1 MSAKEKS
8 REKDKEKDKDASA
21 SGRWLRK
28 LSRRMSGDAQDR
40 GEVVEY
46 LREATLQGVVEG
58 DALPML
64 EGVLTVSDIQVRD
77 IMVPRAQMTVLNRDD
92 PSELLLKT
100 VVESGH
106 SRFPVMDEDREK
118 IVGILL
124 AKDLLRLAAQEG
136 GVHFDIKEFM
146 RPAVFVPESKRLNV
160 LLREFRRS
168 RVHMA
173 IVADEY
179 GGIAGLVTIEDV
191 IEQIVGD
198 IDDEHDVDEDVN
210 IRKDGERQYIV
221 KGQTPI
227 DEFNEYFQLELS
239 DDEFDT
245 VAGLVMKQLGRLPRR
260 GETLQL
266 ADCEVKVMRFDR
278 RRIDTL
284 RLTTQRDIV
293 PPEDRPLVKE

>member
-1 MSAKEKS
+1 VSTKNKEKES
-8 REKDKEKDKDASA
+8 RDIGA
-21 SGRWLRK
+21 SGKWLRK
-28 LSRRMSGDAQDR
+28 LSRKMGGEAQDR
-40 GEVVEY
+40 DEVLEF
-46 LREATLQGVVEG
+46 LRDANARSIIEG
-58 DALPML
+58 DALAML
-64 EGVLTVSDIQVRD
+64 EGVLGVADIQVRD

-92 PSELLLKT
+92 ESGVLLRT
-100 VVESGH
+100 VIESGH

-124 AKDLLRLAAQEG
+124 AKDLLRLAVASEDAP
-136 GVHFDIKEFM
+136 FDIKEFM
-146 RPAVFVPESKRLNV
+146 RAVVFVPESKRLNV

-198 IDDEHDVDEDVN
+198 IDDEHDIDEDVN
-210 IRKDGERQYIV
+210 IRKDGDRQYIV
-221 KGQTPI
+221 RGQTPI
-227 DEFNEYFQLELS
+227 DEFNEYFQTELS

-266 ADCEVKVMRFDR
+266 VEFELKVLRFDR
-278 RRIDTL
+278 RRIDSL
-284 RLTTQRDIV
+284 RLTAPRDIV
-293 PPEDRPLVKE
+293 PPEDRPLEKE

>member
-1 MSAKEKS
+1 MSAKERA
-8 REKDKEKDKDASA
+8 REKDKEKETSA
-21 SGRWLRK
+21 SGTWLRK
-28 LSRRMSGDAQDR
+28 LSRRMAGEAKDR
-40 GEVVEY
+40 SEVIEY
-46 LREATLQGVVEG
+46 LREATTRGVLEG

-64 EGVLTVSDIQVRD
+64 VGVLTVSDIQVRE

-92 PSELLLKT
+92 ESHVLLQT
-100 VVESGH
+100 VIDSGH

-118 IVGILL
+118 VVGILL
-124 AKDLLRLAAQEG
+124 AKDLLRIAAAADG
-136 GVHFDIKEFM
+136 APFDIKEFM
-146 RPAVFVPESKRLNV
+146 RPPVYVPESKRLNV
-160 LLREFRRS
+160 LLREMRRS

-198 IDDEHDVDEDVN
+198 IDDEHDIDEEQN
-210 IRKDGERQYIV
+210 IRKDADRQYIV
-221 KGQTPI
+221 RGQTPI
-227 DEFNEYFQLELS
+227 DEFNDYFQTDLS

-266 ADCEVKVMRFDR
+266 ADCEIKVMRFDR
-278 RRIDTL
+278 RRIDML
-284 RLTTQRDIV
+284 RLTATREII
-293 PPEDRPLVKE
+293 PPEDRPLEEE

>member
-1 MSAKEKS
+1 MSAKEKAG
-8 REKDKEKDKDASA
+8 DTGT
-21 SGRWLRK
+21 SGKWLRK
-28 LSRRMSGDAQDR
+28 LSRRMTGEVQDR
-40 GEVVEY
+40 EEIIEF
-46 LREATLQGVVEG
+46 LRDATLRGVIEG

-64 EGVLTVSDIQVRD
+64 EGVLGVSDIQVRD

-92 PSELLLKT
+92 EPDVLLKT
-100 VVESGH
+100 VIESGH

-124 AKDLLRLAAQEG
+124 AKDLLRLAARH
-136 GVHFDIKEFM
+136 VDAADFDIKEFM
-146 RPAVFVPESKRLNV
+146 RPTVFVPESKRLNV

-173 IVADEY
+173 VVADEY

-210 IRKDGERQYIV
+210 IRKDGDRQYIV
-221 KGQTPI
+221 RGQTPI
-227 DEFNEYFQLELS
+227 DEFNEYFQADLS

-245 VAGLVMKQLGRLPRR
+245 IAGLVMKQLGRLPRR

-284 RLTTQRDIV
+284 RLTTPRDIV
-293 PPEDRPLVKE
+293 PPEDRPLET

>member
-1 MSAKEKS
+1 MSA
-8 REKDKEKDKDASA
+8 REKEKDNDKDTGA
-21 SGRWLRK
+21 SGKWLRK
-28 LSRRMSGDAQDR
+28 LSRKIVGEAQDR

-46 LREATLQGVVEG
+46 LRDAAERGIIEG
-58 DALPML
+58 DALAML
-64 EGVLTVSDIQVRD
+64 EGVLGVADIQVRD

-92 PSELLLKT
+92 ESGVLLRT
-100 VVESGH
+100 VIESGH
-106 SRFPVMDEDREK
+106 SRFPVMDENREK

-124 AKDLLRLAAQEG
+124 AKDLLRLAVQDEDLP
-136 GVHFDIKEFM
+136 FDIKEFM
-146 RPAVFVPESKRLNV
+146 RPTVFVPESKRLNV

-179 GGIAGLVTIEDV
+179 GGVAGLVTIEDV

-210 IRKDGERQYIV
+210 IRRDGERQYIV
-221 KGQTPI
+221 RGQTPI
-227 DEFNEYFQLELS
+227 DEFNEYFQTELS

-245 VAGLVMKQLGRLPRR
+245 LAGLVMNQLGRLPRR

-266 ADCEVKVMRFDR
+266 ADCELKVLRFDR
-278 RRIDTL
+278 RRIDSL
-284 RLTTQRDIV
+284 RLTAPRDIV
-293 PPEDRPLVKE
+293 APEDRPLEEE

>member
-1 MSAKEKS
+1 MSAKEKE
-8 REKDKEKDKDASA
+8 RDKEKDLGA
-21 SGRWLRK
+21 SGKWLRR
-28 LSRRMSGDAQDR
+28 LSRRMSGEAQDR
-40 GEVVEY
+40 GEVIEY
-46 LREATLQGVVEG
+46 LREAALQNIIEG
-58 DALPML
+58 DALAML
-64 EGVLTVSDIQVRD
+64 EGVLGVADIQVRD

-92 PSELLLKT
+92 DSEALLKT

-124 AKDLLRLAAQEG
+124 AKDLLRLTSQEDG
-136 GVHFDIKEFM
+136 AHFDIKEFT
-146 RPAVFVPESKRLNV
+146 RPPVFVPESKRLNV
-160 LLREFRRS
+160 LLREMRRS

-198 IDDEHDVDEDVN
+198 IDDEHDIDEEQN
-210 IRKDGERQYIV
+210 IRKEADHQFIV
-221 KGQTPI
+221 RGQTPI
-227 DEFNEYFQLELS
+227 DEFNEYFQTDLS

-266 ADCEVKVMRFDR
+266 ADCELKVLRFDR

-284 RLTTQRDIV
+284 RLVTAREIV
-293 PPEDRPLVKE
+293 APEDRPLEDE

>member
-1 MSAKEKS
+1 VNSKNKEK
-8 REKDKEKDKDASA
+8 EEDKERDTGA
-21 SGRWLRK
+21 SGKWLRK
-28 LSRRMSGDAQDR
+28 LSQKMLGEVQDR
-40 GEVVEY
+40 SELVAY
-46 LREATLQGVVEG
+46 LRETATRGVIEG
-58 DALPML
+58 DALAMI
-64 EGVLTVSDIQVRD
+64 EGVLGVADIQVRD

-92 PSELLLKT
+92 ESDVLLHT
-100 VVESGH
+100 VIESGH

-124 AKDLLRLAAQEG
+124 AKDLLRLAAQDD
-136 GVHFDIKEFM
+136 HSQFDIKEFM

-179 GGIAGLVTIEDV
+179 GGVAGLVTIEDV

-210 IRKDGERQYIV
+210 IRKEADRQYIV
-221 KGQTPI
+221 RGQTPI
-227 DEFNEYFQLELS
+227 DEFNEYFQTRLS

-260 GETLQL
+260 GETLQF
-266 ADCEVKVMRFDR
+266 ANCELKVLRFDR
-278 RRIDTL
+278 RRIDSM
-284 RLTTQRDIV
+284 RLISPRDIV
-293 PPEDRPLVKE
+293 PPEDRPLEKE

>member
-1 MSAKEKS
+1 MSAKEK
-8 REKDKEKDKDASA
+8 EKDRDKDIGA
-21 SGRWLRK
+21 SGKWLRK
-28 LSRRMSGDAQDR
+28 LSRKMVGEAQDR
-40 GEVVEY
+40 GEVIEY
-46 LREATLQGVVEG
+46 LRDAAMRGVVEG
-58 DALPML
+58 DALAML
-64 EGVLTVSDIQVRD
+64 EGVLGVADIQVRD
-77 IMVPRAQMTVLNRDD
+77 IMVPRAQMTVLNGSDEGY
-92 PSELLLKT
+92 SLLAT

-118 IVGILL
+118 IIGVLL
-124 AKDLLRLAAQEG
+124 AKDLLRLQ
-136 GVHFDIKEFM
+136 VNDSTPFDIKEFM
-146 RPAVFVPESKRLNV
+146 RTPVFVPESKRLNV
-160 LLREFRRS
+160 LLREMRRS

-210 IRKDGERQYIV
+210 IRKDGDRQYIV
-221 KGQTPI
+221 RGQTPI
-227 DEFNEYFQLELS
+227 DEFNEYFQTELS

-284 RLTTQRDIV
+284 RLTAPRDIV
-293 PPEDRPLVKE
+293 PPEDRPLVEE

>member
-1 MSAKEKS
+1 MSAKEKPN
-8 REKDKEKDKDASA
+8 DAGT
-21 SGRWLRK
+21 SGKWLRK
-28 LSRRMSGDAQDR
+28 LSRRMTGEVQDR
-40 GEVVEY
+40 DEVIEF
-46 LREATLQGVVEG
+46 LREATLRGIIEG

-64 EGVLTVSDIQVRD
+64 EGVLAVSDIQVRD
-77 IMVPRAQMTVLNRDD
+77 IMVPRAQMTVLNRDEEPD
-92 PSELLLKT
+92 VLLKT
-100 VVESGH
+100 VIESGH

-124 AKDLLRLAAQEG
+124 AKDLLRLAAQDDRSD
-136 GVHFDIKEFM
+136 FDIKEFM
-146 RPAVFVPESKRLNV
+146 RPTVFVPESKRLNV

-210 IRKDGERQYIV
+210 IRKEGERQYV
-221 KGQTPI
+221 VRGQTPI
-227 DEFNEYFQLELS
+227 DEFNEYFQTELS

-284 RLTTQRDIV
+284 RLTAPRDIV
-293 PPEDRPLVKE
+293 PPEDRPLAKE